1 MMILQQICCAY
12 FSKEDKTVFGGGEK
26 KSLEFEHCIQSLWK
40 EVAGYK
46 IFQRERI
53 IFQGLM
59 DYLDVQR
66 YDVKSAKLK
75 R

>member
-1 MMILQQICCAY
+1 MMILKQICCAY
-12 FSKEDKTVFGGGEK
+12 FSKEDKTVLGGGGE

>member
-1 MMILQQICCAY
+1 MILKQICCAY
-12 FSKEDKTVFGGGEK
+12 FSKEDKTVFGGGKKK

-59 DYLDVQR
+59 DFLNVQR